1 MGAALEAAAFHF
13 AEQLRHLIVDE
24 EHGPGGVRC
33 PCRRPRGPHSSPSE
47 TQTHVF
53 SVYAPPSSASGSRP
67 ALCSSDSSEHPTC
80 EERFQGR
87 VGLVLSSLVVLGEHD
102 EEVNGL
108 ATSVFQLSGRG
119 ALVRPLRPCS
129 RTIRPGGRSLFTLGW
144 GRSGSARI

>member
-33 PCRRPRGPHSSPSE
+33 PCRRPRGPPHRLKP
-47 TQTHVF
+47 
-53 SVYAPPSSASGSRP
+53 R
-67 ALCSSDSSEHPTC
+67 PTC
-80 EERFQGR
+80 SVSTRLQALHLGLARHCVPAIAPNTPTREERFQGR
-87 VGLVLSSLVVLGEHD
+87 VGLVLSSPVVLGEHD

-108 ATSVFQLSGRG
+108 ATSVLQLSGRG